1 MKFLKVSAE
10 RKPNSSLSQC
20 LVLLR
25 FVSPKIITRIT
36 EEKIQSVNKNFV
48 ELFNFSSSNFC
59 WNGTKMPLKVGVA
72 PKRKRE
78 RKQRVKKEKTNA
90 SIRRL
95 AFLRLAEEE
104 ANSMYQP
111 GRREPPPMPKR
122 QQPLETQAKPPN
134 PIEEQN
140 TAQQKPSRLYPCGDF
155 LGSKMETSKA
165 PFDRELVPAVE
176 PIAEPVLEPIEQTF
190 SRLSEQR
197 IEESLP
203 ETVSD
208 ICDSICAEF
217 EDPASGCDANLV
229 PPSPTMQTQGE
240 MPDAHF
246 QTQFDAMQPN
256 NNHNSGQNQSLHD
269 LLDSLCP
276 STPNFDHV
284 PPMQPIKQSWDYLSS
299 RPCNPASAPP
309 MTQAFNQPWETE
321 SNMFEPTVVQSW
333 NYSSDLHQTFRN
345 TPRQPLSSCSSD
357 HYFRGVPEVPSFK
370 PPAGYQGWDYGNH
383 LQHGAP
389 PHSTMA
395 PAVARDTPA
404 SWKSNFKIDFNNVEP
419 PITNPMDTPRAENP
433 INMTQA
439 RPSRNNPPELLPMP
453 TTWVRPADNRIPLR
467 KANQQDTGPPP
478 PLSVPKPTT
487 RVRPADKPYSDRS
500 CETVQAITMKKPSD
514 SWSSWLERELDLSS
528 TKAPIKRV
536 ANPITVQKPFQSCN
550 TTVLSNQSSD
560 SGLVKIPKTHERPAD
575 NAIPIQTGSSVSKN
589 QITNMSAPT
598 LPMKPAA
605 QSQKQPMAIP
615 KPVEKQIERGRT
627 LQAPITPP
635 VTRLK
640 PAKTPIQNCA
650 SGIKIQLEN
659 GAQIQIPQV
668 LPVAPV
674 IPPDKSMSRPKSY
687 QRGPTAP
694 VNPIDNG
701 KTPHP
706 TVPKAVIRVGPA
718 QNRIP
723 MAKCV
728 SKTQKNNVAASTVP
742 LKPGGQLVAV
752 QKPPMAVQKQPMAV
766 QKQPMAVQNQPMAVQ
781 KQPMAVQKQPMAVQK
796 QPMAVQKQPMAVQK
810 PSLNLNSG
818 QVPIRTPITRVP
830 PANTP
835 GVMPKAA
842 QISSSG
848 IKMQQE
854 NGATIHIPQ
863 IPPTFTP
870 AAIPAANPQHIS
882 RGQSLS
888 MPPALCQA
896 QGTFNGQQ
904 RPMIT
909 VIKGDHGEDI
919 HVSFVTGPDG
929 LITQVKRLP
938 PNVVAGCFTG
948 GLPQLEPIT
957 TNKVQQILQAPNS
970 YTTLHGPVSGPV
982 GLRGAMGP
990 DHAVEDEEVDY
1001 EEIGVA
1007 ETFAEY
1013 WPTKLKHGVAHPD
1026 AVVETATLSS
1036 VELPDITYDLSLP
1049 PHFQTSGS
1057 LSALQLEAVFYAC
1070 QAHERILPSGERAGF
1085 LLGDGAGVGKGRAIA
1100 GIIYNNYLKGR
1111 KRALWISVSNDLKF
1125 DAERDLQDIGAG
1137 SRIKV
1142 RALNKLKYHRIDSEE
1157 NGRFRK
1163 GVIFCTYTALIGES
1177 MTANSSYQAR
1187 LRQLIQWLGHN
1198 YQGVIVFDECHK
1210 AKNLTTGNGG
1220 KSTKTGATVLE
1231 LQQRLPLA
1239 RVIYASATGASEPKN
1254 MAYMTRLGLWGPGTA
1269 YPELVDF
1276 VYAVEKRG
1284 IGAMELVAMDMKL
1297 RGTYI
1302 ARQLSFKDV
1311 TFRIQEV
1318 NMQPSFTKIY
1328 NQAAELWAEIGKKFT
1343 KACQLMNVDSRV
1355 QKMITCQFWCAHQR
1369 FFRNMCIASK
1379 VDMVVKM
1386 TRHAT
1391 RHGKA
1396 VVIGLQSTG
1405 ETRTLEHLERN
1416 NGKLTSFVSTSK
1428 MIIQSFVEKHF
1439 PAPKREAFIELV
1451 ATGEFVP
1458 EMRSQPPRPK
1468 KPRPTHIDWMEDSD
1482 GGSEDS
1488 DMESLQEC
1496 WPPLPEEA
1504 NVKAGGKRRGRP
1516 KKTDKVE
1523 RLSIQDR
1530 ILQHLHENML
1540 FAKHLDVNEVPKDV
1554 PQQPKITERDVTRC
1568 ILMKEQLL
1576 EKIEELGRHLPP
1588 NTLDKL
1594 ISKLGGT
1601 SKVAEMTGRR
1611 GRVICESRTAFRYES
1626 RVEEDTSMDLV
1637 NYREKQRFME
1647 GEKYVAIIS
1656 EAASSGI
1663 SLQSD
1668 KRVLNQRR
1676 RLHITLELPWSADR
1690 AIQQFGRTHRSN
1702 QVNSPEYVF
1711 VITNLAGERRFAST
1725 VAKRL
1730 ESLGALTQGD
1740 RRATDARDLSQ
1751 FNIDNAIG
1759 RNTLEHVMQQMAG
1772 ERLLTL
1778 KHIPESYEGDF
1789 HDDCATALAGV
1800 GLLSMRKENNR
1811 KIFSVEKDCNNI
1823 AKFLN
1828 RILGCR
1834 VEIQNAI
1841 FKFFLGNMY
1850 SLITQ
1855 MKRTGRF
1862 DLGILDL
1869 DAHGA
1874 SVTSLKL
1881 MRFTRQHATGTAA
1894 TELHTVKVERGM
1906 SFEQALAKFRREAKD
1921 PHEGFYILK
1930 QKRRNK
1936 NNAVLCLN
1944 GQMVNCLVNTRKEST
1959 PSPVFLQLFRPN
1971 TGPQV
1976 KTENLTSITQRYVK
1990 VPPEEAQMYWQHQY
2004 DTCLTKCSH
2013 SFWSRP
2019 CPNPTSCELGLR
2031 VRTYHVLS
2039 GLMLPIWGRI
2049 EKIIERN
2056 GRRIQIIRV
2065 KTDVNKKIVG
2075 TVVPPCVYN
2084 ELVADLSSDSTV
2096 STN

>member
-1 MKFLKVSAE
+1 
-10 RKPNSSLSQC
+10 
-20 LVLLR
+20 
-25 FVSPKIITRIT
+25 
-36 EEKIQSVNKNFV
+36 
-48 ELFNFSSSNFC
+48 
-59 WNGTKMPLKVGVA
+59 MPLEVSVA
-72 PKRKRE
+72 PNERKRE
-78 RKQRVKKEKTNA
+78 RKRRVKKEKPKA
-90 SIRRL
+90 SISRR

-104 ANSMYQP
+104 ACSMYAGP
-111 GRREPPPMPKR
+111 REPPPMPKR
-122 QQPLETQAKPPN
+122 KRPLESQAKPQN
-134 PIEEQN
+134 SIEEQN
-140 TAQQKPSRLYPCGDF
+140 TAQPKRSRLYPFGDI
-155 LGSKMETSKA
+155 LGSELETSEA
-165 PFDRELVPAVE
+165 PFDRGLVPAVE

-190 SRLSEQR
+190 SRLPEQR
-197 IEESLP
+197 NEELLP

-208 ICDSICAEF
+208 IFDSIWPEF
-217 EDPASGCDANLV
+217 EDPAWGWDANLV
-229 PPSPTMQTQGE
+229 PPSPTMHNQGE

-256 NNHNSGQNQSLHD
+256 NNYNSGQNQSLHD

-284 PPMQPIKQSWDYLSS
+284 PPMQPINQSFDYMSS

-321 SNMFEPTVVQSW
+321 SNMFEPTVDQSW
-333 NYSSDLHQTFRN
+333 NYSSYLQPTFRN
-345 TPRQPLSSCSSD
+345 NHRQPLPLCPSD
-357 HYFRGVPEVPSFK
+357 HSFRGFREVPS
-370 PPAGYQGWDYGNH
+370 AGYQSWDYGNH
-383 LQHGAP
+383 LQHGAR

-395 PAVARDTPA
+395 PDVARHTQS
-404 SWKSNFKIDFNNVEP
+404 SWKSDFKIDFNNVEP
-419 PITNPMDTPRAENP
+419 PITNPMDSPRAENP
-433 INMTQA
+433 INVTQV
-439 RPSRNNPPELLPMP
+439 RHSRNNPPDLLPMP
-453 TTWVRPADNRIPLR
+453 RVPKTFVRPADNRMPLGPS
-467 KANQQDTGPPP
+467 NQQDTGPPFP
-478 PLSVPKPTT
+478 SSVPKPTT

-500 CETVQAITMKKPSD
+500 CATGQAFSMKKPTD
-514 SWSSWLERELDLSS
+514 SWSSWLERELDQSS
-528 TKAPIKRV
+528 TVAPIKRV
-536 ANPITVQKPFQSCN
+536 APVANPVTVQKPNQSCN
-550 TTVLSNQSSD
+550 TTVLSNQNSD
-560 SGLVKIPKTHERPAD
+560 SGLVKIPKIHVRPAD
-575 NAIPIQTGSSVSKN
+575 NAIPIQTGNSASKI
-589 QITNMSAPT
+589 QITNVSAPT

-615 KPVEKQIERGRT
+615 KPVEKQIERGTT
-627 LQAPITPP
+627 LQAPIKPP

-640 PAKTPIQNCA
+640 AAKTPIQNCA
-650 SGIKIQLEN
+650 TGIKIQLEN
-659 GAQIQIPQV
+659 GAQIDIPQVLPVAPVIPPEKQPMAIPKPVEKQIERGTTLQAPIKAPVTRLKAAKTPIQNCATGIKIQLENGAQIDIPQV

-674 IPPDKSMSRPKSY
+674 IPPDKSMSRPKSH
-687 QRGPTAP
+687 QSGPKAP
-694 VNPIDNG
+694 EKPIDNG

-706 TVPKAVIRVGPA
+706 TVPKPIIRVGPA

-723 MAKCV
+723 VAKCG
-728 SKTQKNNVAASTVP
+728 SKTQKNNVAAPAVP
-742 LKPGGQLVAV
+742 LKPGGQLVS
-752 QKPPMAVQKQPMAV
+752 
-766 QKQPMAVQNQPMAVQ
+766 
-781 KQPMAVQKQPMAVQK
+781 
-796 QPMAVQKQPMAVQK
+796 VQKQPMAVQK
-810 PSLNLNSG
+810 PSLNLNTG
-818 QVPIRTPITRVP
+818 QVPIKTPITRVQT
-830 PANTP
+830 ANTP
-835 GVMPKAA
+835 AVMPKAA
-842 QISSSG
+842 QIPSSG
-848 IKMQQE
+848 INMQLE
-854 NGATIHIPQ
+854 NGATIHIPPIQ
-863 IPPTFTP
+863 IPSTPTP
-870 AAIPAANPQHIS
+870 AAIPAANPQHIP

-888 MPPALCQA
+888 KPPALCPA

-929 LITQVKRLP
+929 LVTQVKRLP
-938 PNVVAGCFTG
+938 PNVAAGCFTG

-957 TNKVQQILQAPNS
+957 TNEVQQILQAPNS

-982 GLRGAMGP
+982 GLRGATGP

-1036 VELPDITYDLSLP
+1036 I
-1049 PHFQTSGS
+1049 SGS
-1057 LSALQLEAVFYAC
+1057 MSALQLEAVFYAC

-1142 RALNKLKYHRIDSEE
+1142 AALNKLKYCRIDSEE

-1177 MTANSSYQAR
+1177 MTANSKYQAR

-1198 YQGVIVFDECHK
+1198 FQGVIVFDECHK

-1269 YPELVDF
+1269 YPELGDF

-1318 NMQPSFTKIY
+1318 NMQPSFTKVY
-1328 NQAAELWAEIGKKFT
+1328 NQAAELWAEISKKFT

-1379 VDMVVKM
+1379 VNMVVKM
-1386 TRHAT
+1386 TRHAI
-1391 RHGKA
+1391 RHGKS

-1468 KPRPTHIDWMEDSD
+1468 KPKPTHIDWMEDAD
-1482 GGSEDS
+1482 DCSEDS
-1488 DMESLQEC
+1488 DMEILQEC
-1496 WPPLPEEA
+1496 WPPVAEEA
-1504 NVKAGGKRRGRP
+1504 NVKAGRKRRGRP

-1530 ILQHLHENML
+1530 ILQHLHENMM
-1540 FAKHLDVNEVPKDV
+1540 FQRNDDPKEV
-1554 PQQPKITERDVTRC
+1554 PQQPQITERDVTRC

-1576 EKIEELGRHLPP
+1576 EKIEVLGRHLPP

-1611 GRVICESRTAFRYES
+1611 GRVICQSRTAFRYES
-1626 RVEEDTSMDLV
+1626 RVEADTTMDLV

-1772 ERLLTL
+1772 ERMLTV
-1778 KHIPESYEGDF
+1778 KHIPESYEGNF

-1855 MKRTGRF
+1855 MKRAGRF

-1936 NNAVLCLN
+1936 TNAVLCLN

-1959 PSPVFLQLFRPN
+1959 PSPVFLQLYRPN

-1976 KTENLTSITQRYVK
+1976 KTENLTSITQRYVQ
-1990 VPPEEAQMYWQHQY
+1990 VAPEVAQMYWQHQY
-2004 DTCLTKCSH
+2004 ETCLTRCSH
-2013 SFWSRP
+2013 SFWNRP
-2019 CPNPTSCELGLR
+2019 CPNPNSCELGLR

-2056 GRRIQIIRV
+2056 GRKIQIIRV

>member
-1 MKFLKVSAE
+1 MKFLKVSAD
-10 RKPNSSLSQC
+10 RKPNSSFSQC
-20 LVLLR
+20 LVLFR
-25 FVSPKIITRIT
+25 FGSPKILTRYFV
-36 EEKIQSVNKNFV
+36 KLKNTKRKKKFV
-48 ELFNFSSSNFC
+48 ELSNFSSSNFC
-59 WNGTKMPLKVGVA
+59 WNDTTMPLEVSVA
-72 PKRKRE
+72 PNERKRE
-78 RKQRVKKEKTNA
+78 RKRRVKKEKSKA
-90 SIRRL
+90 SITRR

-104 ANSMYQP
+104 ACSMYAGP
-111 GRREPPPMPKR
+111 REPPPMPKR
-122 QQPLETQAKPPN
+122 KRPLELQAKPQN
-134 PIEEQN
+134 SIEEQT
-140 TAQQKPSRLYPCGDF
+140 TAQPKRSRLYPFGDI
-155 LGSKMETSKA
+155 LGSELETSEA
-165 PFDRELVPAVE
+165 PIDRGLVPAVE

-190 SRLSEQR
+190 SRLPEQR
-197 IEESLP
+197 NEELPP
-203 ETVSD
+203 ETVSE
-208 ICDSICAEF
+208 IFDSIWAEF
-217 EDPASGCDANLV
+217 EDPAWGWDANLV
-229 PPSPTMQTQGE
+229 PPSPTMHNQGE
-240 MPDAHF
+240 TPDAHF

-256 NNHNSGQNQSLHD
+256 NNYNSGQNQSLHD

-284 PPMQPIKQSWDYLSS
+284 PPMQPINQSFDNMSS

-321 SNMFEPTVVQSW
+321 SNMFEPTVDQSW
-333 NYSSDLHQTFRN
+333 NYSSDLQPAFRN
-345 TPRQPLSSCSSD
+345 TPRQPLPLCPSD
-357 HYFRGVPEVPSFK
+357 HYFRGFPEVPS
-370 PPAGYQGWDYGNH
+370 AGYQSWDYGNH
-383 LQHGAP
+383 LQHGAR

-395 PAVARDTPA
+395 PDVARHTLA
-404 SWKSNFKIDFNNVEP
+404 SWKSDFKIDFNNVEP
-419 PITNPMDTPRAENP
+419 PITNPMDSPRAENP
-433 INMTQA
+433 INVTQV
-439 RPSRNNPPELLPMP
+439 RHSRNNPPDLLPMP
-453 TTWVRPADNRIPLR
+453 RVPKTFVRPADNRMPLGPS
-467 KANQQDTGPPP
+467 NQQDTGPPFP
-478 PLSVPKPTT
+478 SSVPKPTT
-487 RVRPADKPYSDRS
+487 RVRPADKPNSDRS
-500 CETVQAITMKKPSD
+500 CATGQAISMKKPSD
-514 SWSSWLERELDLSS
+514 SWSSWLERELDQSS
-528 TKAPIKRV
+528 TVAPIKRV
-536 ANPITVQKPFQSCN
+536 APVANPVTVQKPHQSCN
-550 TTVLSNQSSD
+550 TTVLSNQNSD
-560 SGLVKIPKTHERPAD
+560 SGLVKIPKIHVRPAD
-575 NAIPIQTGSSVSKN
+575 NAIPIQTGNSASKS
-589 QITNMSAPT
+589 QITNVSAPT

-615 KPVEKQIERGRT
+615 KPVERQIERGTT
-627 LQAPITPP
+627 LQAPIKAP

-640 PAKTPIQNCA
+640 AAKTPIQSSA
-650 SGIKIQLEN
+650 SGIKIHLEN
-659 GAQIQIPQV
+659 GAQIHIPQV

-687 QRGPTAP
+687 QSAP
-694 VNPIDNG
+694 KAPEKPIDNG
-701 KTPHP
+701 KTPQP
-706 TVPKAVIRVGPA
+706 TVPKPIIRVGPT

-723 MAKCV
+723 VAKCV
-728 SKTQKNNVAASTVP
+728 SKTQKNNVAAPTVP
-742 LKPGGQLVAV
+742 LKPGGQLV
-752 QKPPMAVQKQPMAV
+752 
-766 QKQPMAVQNQPMAVQ
+766 
-781 KQPMAVQKQPMAVQK
+781 
-796 QPMAVQKQPMAVQK
+796 AVQKQPMAVQK

-818 QVPIRTPITRVP
+818 QVAIKTPITRVQ

-835 GVMPKAA
+835 AVMPKAA
-842 QISSSG
+842 QIPSSG
-848 IKMQQE
+848 INMQLE
-854 NGATIHIPQ
+854 NGATIHIPTIQ
-863 IPPTFTP
+863 IPSTPTP
-870 AAIPAANPQHIS
+870 AAIPAANPQHTP

-888 MPPALCQA
+888 KPPALCPA

-929 LITQVKRLP
+929 LVTQVKRLP
-938 PNVVAGCFTG
+938 PNVAAGCFTG

-957 TNKVQQILQAPNS
+957 TNEVQQILQAPNS
-970 YTTLHGPVSGPV
+970 YTTLHGPVSGAV
-982 GLRGAMGP
+982 GLRGATGP

-1049 PHFQTSGS
+1049 PHFQISGS

-1142 RALNKLKYHRIDSEE
+1142 AALNKLKYCRIDSEE

-1177 MTANSSYQAR
+1177 MTANSKYQAR

-1198 YQGVIVFDECHK
+1198 FQGVIVFDECHK

-1269 YPELVDF
+1269 YPELGDF

-1318 NMQPSFTKIY
+1318 NMQPSFTKVY
-1328 NQAAELWAEIGKKFT
+1328 NQAAELWAEISKKFT

-1379 VDMVVKM
+1379 VNMVVKM
-1386 TRHAT
+1386 TRHAI

-1468 KPRPTHIDWMEDSD
+1468 KPKPTHIDWMEDAD
-1482 GGSEDS
+1482 DGSEDS
-1488 DMESLQEC
+1488 DMEILQEC
-1496 WPPLPEEA
+1496 WPPVAEEA
-1504 NVKAGGKRRGRP
+1504 NVKAGRKRRGRP
-1516 KKTDKVE
+1516 KKTEKVE

-1530 ILQHLHENML
+1530 ILQHLHENMM
-1540 FAKHLDVNEVPKDV
+1540 FQRNDDPKEV
-1554 PQQPKITERDVTRC
+1554 PQQPQITERDVTRC

-1576 EKIEELGRHLPP
+1576 EKIEVLGRHLPP

-1611 GRVICESRTAFRYES
+1611 GRVICQSRTAFRYES
-1626 RVEEDTSMDLV
+1626 RVEADTTMDLV

-1772 ERLLTL
+1772 ERMLTV
-1778 KHIPESYEGDF
+1778 KHIPESYEGNF

-1936 NNAVLCLN
+1936 TNAVLCLN
-1944 GQMVNCLVNTRKEST
+1944 GQVVNCLVNTRKEST
-1959 PSPVFLQLFRPN
+1959 PSPVFLQLYRPN

-1976 KTENLTSITQRYVK
+1976 KTENLTSFTQRYMQ
-1990 VPPEEAQMYWQHQY
+1990 VPPEVAQMYWQHQY
-2004 DTCLTKCSH
+2004 ETCLTRCSH
-2013 SFWSRP
+2013 SFWNRP
-2019 CPNPTSCELGLR
+2019 CPNPNSCELGLR

-2056 GRRIQIIRV
+2056 GRKIQIIRV